1 MTPGTPPTP
10 AELRRLL
17 RERFDLHTF
26 LPGQERMIRSL
37 LQGRDVLGLL
47 PTGGGKSLVYQLTAE
62 LLPGVTV
69 VVSPLLALIKDQ
81 VESLAEHGVAAGVI
95 DSTQSPSRAA
105 EELQKVQQGRAKLL
119 YVTPE
124 RFEDAEFFARLRRL
138 SVALLVV
145 DEAHCISEWGHSF
158 RPAYLLLGKVAAELR
173 PVVLLALTATASPWV
188 RRDITDR
195 LGMRDPD
202 IVVHGLERPNLFLEV
217 WRIEEEDDER
227 RALERLL
234 AAPDAPGTAEPSA
247 QGAIE
252 DGTTEDG
259 AAEDAAR
266 QEALRGSGIIYT
278 ATTRG
283 AAETAKWLRTW
294 GIPADYYHGRRRK
307 SERGQVQEAFMGG
320 ELRVIA
326 ATNAFG
332 LGVDKPDVRFV
343 IHRDVPA
350 SVEAYYQEAG
360 RAGRDGAFARCLL
373 LYRPADLGRAAFLAG
388 TGHVTR
394 EDVRRVHAGLRSVPP
409 GAEITRR
416 DLVAA
421 SGVGSGDLVR
431 LLDRLSRDGIVAE
444 RRGRIRLR
452 VPDFDPEQV
461 SLEGEERRLAY
472 ERSRVEMMRAYAE
485 LHGCRHE
492 YILNYFGQ
500 EYDATACTMCDN
512 CLGHG
517 PHHRAGHQAETAPP
531 AALAGA
537 AAPAPAPFSFGDRVR
552 HEHWGEGV
560 VQRLSGDV
568 ITVLFDDA
576 GYKTLSLPGVVEH
589 DLLRR
594 LPS

>member
-1 MTPGTPPTP
+1 MTPGTIPTP

-26 LPGQERMIRSL
+26 LPGQERMIRAL

-105 EELQKVQQGRAKLL
+105 EELQKVERGRAKLL

-124 RFEDAEFFARLRRL
+124 RFEDAEFFAHLRRL
-138 SVALLVV
+138 SLALLVI

-202 IVVHGLERPNLFLEV
+202 VVVHGLERPNLFLEV

-234 AAPDAPGTAEPSA
+234 AAQDVPGAAEPSA
-247 QGAIE
+247 LGAME
-252 DGTTEDG
+252 DRATEDG

-283 AAETAKWLRTW
+283 AAETAKRLRAW
-294 GIPADYYHGRRRK
+294 DIPADFYHGRRRK
-307 SERGQVQEAFMGG
+307 AERGRVQEAFMAG

-360 RAGRDGAFARCLL
+360 RAGRDRAFARCLL

-394 EDVRRVHAGLRSVPP
+394 EDVRRVHACLRALPP
-409 GAEITRR
+409 GAEMSRR
-416 DLVAA
+416 ALVAA

-461 SLEGEERRLAY
+461 SLEDEERRLAY

-500 EYDATACTMCDN
+500 EYDAAACTMCDN
-512 CLGHG
+512 CLGHD
-517 PHHRAGHQAETAPP
+517 PHHRTGHQAETA
-531 AALAGA
+531 
-537 AAPAPAPFSFGDRVR
+537 APAGTPFSFGDRVH